1 MGSKGYFNPKLK
13 RISPAWVAAKNAVKQ
28 KFNSKGGD
36 KVKHSDTPRHQ

>member
-28 KFNSKGGD
+28 KFNSKRSD
-36 KVKHSDTPRHQ
+36 QVKHGESPRHP